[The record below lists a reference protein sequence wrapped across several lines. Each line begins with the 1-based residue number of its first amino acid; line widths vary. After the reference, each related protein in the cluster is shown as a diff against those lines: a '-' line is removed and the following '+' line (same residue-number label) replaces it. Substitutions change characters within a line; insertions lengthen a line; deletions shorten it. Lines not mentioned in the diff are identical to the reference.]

1 MLKGRLEGHL
11 CRFGTGDRPRPD
23 AGLPG
28 TTACASWPWVAGCV
42 AGVKPVSV
50 RSASESSNCVRA
62 SPCCEGVRRR
72 WDRRV
77 RSTVLLDQPCWPC
90 SVRDRLHSCRPR
102 LLNLAVVGCRRSGCS
117 HHGGE

>member
-1 MLKGRLEGHL
+1 MLCPYLVAGMLKGRLEGHL

-42 AGVKPVSV
+42 AGVKPVCV

-62 SPCCEGVRRR
+62 SPCCELASGVGG
-72 WDRRV
+72 
-77 RSTVLLDQPCWPC
+77 TGECAAL
-90 SVRDRLHSCRPR
+90 SCLTNAAGR
-102 LLNLAVVGCRRSGCS
+102 AVFATCCIAAGPVC
-117 HHGGE
+117 